1 MEGQVRDIVRF
12 VQSMRKNAG
21 FAVEDRI
28 EISWD
33 FDGEIANALGKFDSY
48 FRNETLTSNIIDVI
62 EKCDHSEKVELNGKH
77 YLIALKKI

>member
-1 MEGQVRDIVRF
+1 MEGLVRDIVRL

-33 FDGEIANALGKFDSY
+33 FDGHILEALGKFDDIFSC
-48 FRNETLTSNIIDVI
+48 RN
-62 EKCDHSEKVELNGKH
+62 LNRK
-77 YLIALKKI
+77 YQN